1 MCLILSEYFASKD
14 AVLSQD
20 PSAVVERKRTYE
32 AATMTY
38 DLLSVALV
46 RFRHFKMISDVLERS
61 MKFSFKQKHTWEQ
74 FALTLVSSFPFLKLH
89 LL

>member
-1 MCLILSEYFASKD
+1 M
-14 AVLSQD
+14 SQD

-74 FALTLVSSFPFLKLH
+74 FALTLVSFSIPVKKDSYHCILM
-89 LL
+89 